1 MTIDVLEVKRRLQ
14 LLLNDQSLV
23 EEYLRQFG
31 PSAGNQNAK
40 SSYNLRREDEDPIYE
55 IKLTCPVCS
64 KKGIISYELKSKSQ
78 TIVLNKFLVPIYTG
92 RPGFKTVDYT
102 LLAPIVCP
110 QCLFAS
116 PDKRDF
122 ARISE
127 SDQIKS
133 QIPDS
138 VITKLQ
144 ESTDK
149 RKNLLKPETDPMTC
163 FKRPRSA
170 AAAIDGYNLSL
181 ARAKVEAWF
190 NLPYAQFKMGA
201 YCLRI
206 AKILKDGGHDNMEI
220 LNNAI
225 KFFEEAFRLSNCP
238 LEEFEMQSVYLL
250 VALNLKIGDQ
260 KKASSYLNVFNNL
273 QSQRLLEMEEDPSLN
288 CNTINKWRD
297 KARYLWE
304 DRDDPELFKDE

>member
-1 MTIDVLEVKRRLQ
+1 MTIDVSEVKRRLQ
-14 LLLNDQSLV
+14 ALLNDQSLV
-23 EEYLRQFG
+23 DEYLRQFG
-31 PSAGNQNAK
+31 PSSGNQNAK
-40 SSYNLRREDEDPIYE
+40 SALAPRREEEDPIYE

-64 KKGIISYELKSKSQ
+64 KKGIVSYELKSKSQ

-122 ARISE
+122 GRGSE
-127 SDQIKS
+127 SDQTKN
-133 QIPDS
+133 QIPEN
-138 VITKLQ
+138 VITNLQ
-144 ESTDK
+144 KSINK
-149 RKNLLKPETDPMTC
+149 RKKLLKPETDPITC

-181 ARAKVEAWF
+181 ARAKVEACF

-206 AKILKDGGHDNMEI
+206 AKILRDGGHNNTEI

-225 KFFEEAFRLSNCP
+225 KFFEEAFRISNCP
-238 LEEFEMQSVYLL
+238 SEEFEMQTVYLL
-250 VALNLKIGDQ
+250 VALNLKIGNQ
-260 KKASSYLNVFNNL
+260 KKASSYLNVFQNL

-297 KARYLWE
+297 RARYLWE